1 MAKTD
6 LGKKFEDIFKQNWKK
21 CFPTTFLFRLHDQIT
36 EFKETSK
43 NPCDFIAMPTEKM
56 LFLIEL
62 KEHKGLSVPF
72 AAIPQYERLLK
83 YKDYLYTYPGVII
96 WFSEKDKVIWVS
108 VQEMEKMVND
118 GKKSISLKMLD
129 EKLYNIIEI
138 PSVKKRVF
146 LESDYTILKD
156 LCL

>member
-6 LGKKFEDIFKQNWKK
+6 LGKAFENQFKQDWKK
-21 CFPTTFLFRLHDQIT
+21 CFPNTFLFRLKDQIT
-36 EFKETSK
+36 GFKETSK
-43 NPCDFIAMPTEKM
+43 NPCDFIAMPTEQM
-56 LFLIEL
+56 LFLIEC
-62 KEHKGLSVPF
+62 KEHRGLSIPF
-72 AAIPQYERLLK
+72 AAISQYERLLG
-83 YKDYLYTYPGVII
+83 YKDYLYTYPGAII

-108 VQEMEKMVND
+108 IQEMEKMVND

-129 EKLYNIIEI
+129 EKSYNIIEI

-146 LESDYTILKD
+146 LESDYTVLKD

>member
-1 MAKTD
+1 
-6 LGKKFEDIFKQNWKK
+6 
-21 CFPTTFLFRLHDQIT
+21 
-36 EFKETSK
+36 
-43 NPCDFIAMPTEKM
+43 
-56 LFLIEL
+56 
-62 KEHKGLSVPF
+62 
-72 AAIPQYERLLK
+72 
-83 YKDYLYTYPGVII
+83 
-96 WFSEKDKVIWVS
+96 
-108 VQEMEKMVND
+108 MVND